1 MALLSRRRNPEGRMS
16 LGDHLRE
23 LRRRVLWSALGIVLG
38 GVLGWIYYNPLLNV
52 LTAPM
57 EEIRKARG
65 NDSIGLNFGGL
76 TQAFSVQLKVALF
89 VGIIVSS
96 PVWLYQVW
104 AFIVPGLTKR
114 ERRTALAFIAAAVPL
129 FLVGCALA
137 LHTMPRVVEVLFS
150 FTPQGSFNFTNA
162 SDYLTFVTRFIL
174 AFGLAFLLPVLLV
187 ALNAAH
193 VLPARVM
200 LKGWRVAVMLIF
212 LFAALMTPTPDAW
225 TMLVLALP
233 MVGLFYLAVGVAAL
247 LDRKRARSRPDWG
260 DVPDDEAS
268 EL

>member
-1 MALLSRRRNPEGRMS
+1 MS

-23 LRRRVLWSALGIVLG
+23 LRRRVIWSLLGIVLG
-38 GVLGWIYYNPLLNV
+38 GVLGWFLYSWLLQR
-52 LTAPM
+52 LTAPLND
-57 EEIRKARG
+57 IRAARH
-65 NDSIGLNFGGL
+65 DHSIGLNFGGL
-76 TQAFSVQLKVALF
+76 TQPFSVQLKVSIF

-96 PVWLYQVW
+96 PVWLYQIW

-114 ERRTALAFIAAAVPL
+114 EKRTSLAFIGAAVPL
-129 FLVGCALA
+129 FLAGCLLA
-137 LHTMPRVVEVLFS
+137 LRSMPRVVEVLYS
-150 FTPQGSFNFTNA
+150 FTPSGSFNFTNA

-233 MVGLFYLAVGVAAL
+233 MVGLFYLAVGVAYL
-247 LDRKRARSRPDWG
+247 LDRRRAGARAKESGERDVPD
-260 DVPDDEAS
+260 DLPDDEAS
-268 EL
+268 PL